1 MSRATQG
8 LTVVSRARAVA
19 LAAETVAQNALN
31 AAMSVNPFVLIT
43 TTIVGLTA
51 TIWALHDS
59 TNAQEEAQKK
69 LNARLEEGQK
79 RRENTSR
86 WVDTINSQT
95 NSIYAQ
101 VEAFNKLK
109 ALYPD
114 YLRNLDLHAFKA
126 KSAAEQQKILNK
138 AMDDADVKINT
149 KGIEEVENKIKE
161 LRERYERT
169 VKDDKNVFEIIHVT
183 KLLAAQEEELKL
195 LKEQKKLNEQNAK
208 EAAYQELSE
217 KEKIK
222 YLEEQKKILTD
233 QALAI
238 LDNQNV
244 LNKENLSH
252 EKKISLVNQG
262 TEDLLKKKKLI
273 IETKDEVDKLGNS
286 FSVIPSY
293 LSPINYAL
301 KNKLEEISGVDV
313 KLLALK
319 SPAATKNKE
328 YWKKRE
334 EEYTKLLEALPSS
347 GRTSNQEK
355 DFKEYTQLIKEARK
369 ELDQYNISV
378 EKSSKRKTKT
388 KKEEYPYGS
397 LKYWEEVSRKIDD
410 IISKTAYEEKN
421 KEFIKKLSDKKIEAD
436 QKAEDIRFNLAIRGF
451 DEELTYKSQQYS
463 NYYKWIENLGKDS
476 ADKQFSDLLKNGNTF
491 LEYLEKQKS
500 NIVNKGDQ
508 LTLVEG
514 NQLSVLTDRINE
526 IKGIKSSFE
535 QLKDSIARAKDES
548 RSLFEYVEKIAE
560 FKQKLDEGAIHI
572 FGEQKNE
579 AFNFLNQES
588 EKTQQDILNNL
599 LANFKTFE
607 TQRKEIV
614 DEAEKNILLARKK
627 GYLELIPLIEK
638 TKDRLIGELDAS
650 EIQGSDI
657 WQHLFDGM
665 GDVSLEVFKKS
676 TKKMKE
682 MIANISDEGIK
693 KNLIKQLDDYEASI
707 SSPLTNLRKAI
718 KKYKDAEG
726 DMNKSKA
733 LDKLKKAYQEFEE
746 NAIMSL
752 KAVSNGLKD
761 LGYKTEDLDKIVKG
775 MEGGMQAISG
785 IMSKNP
791 VQIAGGAMGL
801 ISTLSDAF
809 DRKSRKLQRR
819 TKQLKSELAEIQ
831 RLFSNLEREVGRAVG
846 EDYYSTQRDKIQ
858 KLQSQQQKLNELI
871 ANEQKKKSKKR
882 DNGAIEDWKN
892 QINEI
897 NNQIIDIQNNIAETL
912 TQTNF
917 KDVAN
922 QLADVFT
929 TAFSEG
935 KDAAKDFEKTFKQVI
950 ANSVKNALK
959 LRILEP
965 VTDKFV
971 KDMSDYMGNNNN
983 SLSGFDFDKWKN
995 QLSEAGNSFTNA
1007 LTEFEN
1013 FFKNINSVEM
1023 DPLSGAIKGV
1033 SEDTANLI
1041 AGQLNAIRMNQLN
1054 SFNLLR
1060 DQLTLMSKIEMNTFK
1075 LNSMEKMMSDM
1086 VQYIKSNSGLDSAR
1100 AKGLFY

>member
-1 MSRATQG
+1 M
-8 LTVVSRARAVA
+8 
-19 LAAETVAQNALN
+19 
-31 AAMSVNPFVLIT
+31 
-43 TTIVGLTA
+43 
-51 TIWALHDS
+51 
-59 TNAQEEAQKK
+59 
-69 LNARLEEGQK
+69 
-79 RRENTSR
+79 
-86 WVDTINSQT
+86 
-95 NSIYAQ
+95 
-101 VEAFNKLK
+101 
-109 ALYPD
+109 
-114 YLRNLDLHAFKA
+114 
-126 KSAAEQQKILNK
+126 
-138 AMDDADVKINT
+138 
-149 KGIEEVENKIKE
+149 
-161 LRERYERT
+161 
-169 VKDDKNVFEIIHVT
+169 
-183 KLLAAQEEELKL
+183 
-195 LKEQKKLNEQNAK
+195 
-208 EAAYQELSE
+208 
-217 KEKIK
+217 
-222 YLEEQKKILTD
+222 
-233 QALAI
+233 
-238 LDNQNV
+238 
-244 LNKENLSH
+244 
-252 EKKISLVNQG
+252 
-262 TEDLLKKKKLI
+262 
-273 IETKDEVDKLGNS
+273 
-286 FSVIPSY
+286 
-293 LSPINYAL
+293 
-301 KNKLEEISGVDV
+301 
-313 KLLALK
+313 
-319 SPAATKNKE
+319 
-328 YWKKRE
+328 
-334 EEYTKLLEALPSS
+334 
-347 GRTSNQEK
+347 
-355 DFKEYTQLIKEARK
+355 
-369 ELDQYNISV
+369 
-378 EKSSKRKTKT
+378 
-388 KKEEYPYGS
+388 
-397 LKYWEEVSRKIDD
+397 
-410 IISKTAYEEKN
+410 
-421 KEFIKKLSDKKIEAD
+421 
-436 QKAEDIRFNLAIRGF
+436 
-451 DEELTYKSQQYS
+451 
-463 NYYKWIENLGKDS
+463 
-476 ADKQFSDLLKNGNTF
+476 
-491 LEYLEKQKS
+491 
-500 NIVNKGDQ
+500 
-508 LTLVEG
+508 
-514 NQLSVLTDRINE
+514 
-526 IKGIKSSFE
+526 
-535 QLKDSIARAKDES
+535 
-548 RSLFEYVEKIAE
+548 
-560 FKQKLDEGAIHI
+560 
-572 FGEQKNE
+572 
-579 AFNFLNQES
+579 
-588 EKTQQDILNNL
+588 
-599 LANFKTFE
+599 
-607 TQRKEIV
+607 
-614 DEAEKNILLARKK
+614 LARKK

-657 WQHLFDGM
+657 WQNLFDGM
-665 GDVSLEVFKKS
+665 GDVSLDVFKKS

-693 KNLIKQLDDYEASI
+693 KNLTNQLDDYEASI

-761 LGYKTEDLDKIVKG
+761 LGYNTEDLDKVVKG
-775 MEGGMQAISG
+775 IEGGMQAISG
-785 IMSKNP
+785 ILNKNP
-791 VQIAGGAMGL
+791 AQIIGGAMGL

-831 RLFSNLEREVGRAVG
+831 RLFSNMEREVGRAVG

-858 KLQSQQQKLNELI
+858 NLQSQQQKLNELI

-935 KDAAKDFEKTFKQVI
+935 KDAAKDFEKTFKQII

-995 QLSEAGNSFTNA
+995 RLSEAGNSFTNA

-1013 FFKNINSVEM
+1013 FFKNINSADM